1 MPVIAVLGAGG
12 WGTALAILLAGKNFP
27 VRLWARRE
35 EFAAELACNREN
47 RAYLPGVTIPPSVEI
62 SADLERVLSGAEM
75 VVLSVPSQALRE
87 VLSRAVPF
95 LSSQA
100 VLVNTAKGLEVGTL
114 LRLSEVML
122 QELPSSF
129 DSRVAVLSGPSHAE
143 EVARYQPTA
152 VVVAATSPAV
162 AACVQETFMGPS
174 LRVYTNPDMVG
185 VELGGA
191 LKNVVALAVGMA
203 EGLGLGDNSK
213 AALITRGLAE
223 ITRLG
228 IRLGANPRT
237 FAGLTGIGDLVVT
250 CTSRHSRNR
259 RAGIALG
266 RGKSLAEVL
275 SETGMVVEGVATTRA
290 ACQLADRLGVEM
302 PITREVYNVLFAGR
316 SPQAGVASL
325 MQREKAAEIED
336 LVL

>member
-12 WGTALAILLAGKNFP
+12 WGTALAILLAEKNFP
-27 VRLWARRE
+27 VRIWARRE
-35 EFAAELACNREN
+35 EFAAELSQTREN
-47 RAYLPGVTIPPSVEI
+47 KAYLPGVTVPAAVAI
-62 SADLERVLSGAEM
+62 SADLERALSGAEV
-75 VVLSVPSQALRE
+75 VVLSVPSQALRG
-87 VLSRAVPF
+87 VLSRAVPL
-95 LSSQA
+95 LSPQA
-100 VLVNTAKGLEVGTL
+100 VLVNTAKGLEIDSL
-114 LRLSEVML
+114 LRLSQVML
-122 QELPSSF
+122 EELPASF
-129 DSRVAVLSGPSHAE
+129 GQRVAVLSGPSHAE
-143 EVARYQPTA
+143 EVARHQPTA
-152 VVVAATSPAV
+152 VVVAASVPAV
-162 AACVQETFMGPS
+162 AGYVQETFMSPD
-174 LRVYTNPDMVG
+174 LRVYTNPDLVG

-228 IRLGANPRT
+228 LRLGASPHT

-266 RGKSLAEVL
+266 MGKSLTEVL
-275 SETGMVVEGVATTRA
+275 AETGMVVEGVATTRA

-302 PITREVYNVLFAGR
+302 PIAREVHDVLFIGQ
-316 SPQAGVASL
+316 SPRAGVANL
-325 MQREKAAEIED
+325 MQREKTAEIED